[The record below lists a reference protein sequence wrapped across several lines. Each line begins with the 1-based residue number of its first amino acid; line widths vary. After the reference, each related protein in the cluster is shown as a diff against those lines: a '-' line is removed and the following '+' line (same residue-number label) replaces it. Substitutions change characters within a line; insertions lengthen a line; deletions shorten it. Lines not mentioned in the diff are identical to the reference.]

1 MSFNK
6 IFIIIVNFLPSW
18 SFFSILWGLGTEHSG
33 EEMKVKNFE
42 EKNLKE
48 KNVYYELSRCI
59 EFKLDSTAPESEKC
73 VLCPLY
79 HTNNEM

>member
-6 IFIIIVNFLPSW
+6 IFTIIVNFLPSW
-18 SFFSILWGLGTEHSG
+18 SFFSILWGLGTDHSG

-48 KNVYYELSRCI
+48 RISIMNCLG
-59 EFKLDSTAPESEKC
+59 
-73 VLCPLY
+73 VLNL
-79 HTNNEM
+79 N